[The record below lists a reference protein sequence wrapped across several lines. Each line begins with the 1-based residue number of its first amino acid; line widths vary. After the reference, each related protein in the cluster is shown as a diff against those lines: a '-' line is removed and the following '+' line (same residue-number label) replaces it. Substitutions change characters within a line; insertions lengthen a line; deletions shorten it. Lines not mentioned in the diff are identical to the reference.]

1 MTYPATN
8 LQLQFDDAT
17 GVWSYTEVAYNYPNP
32 TPPTWQGYTTPDPEF
47 EFAPDTPDTPDTDD
61 DPCPDG
67 YIYDAAL
74 KQCVP
79 DPDYNP
85 ARYAG
90 EPTGGGD
97 EPEGLHIPSNETK
110 ENWIKNADKVI
121 TSGEGA
127 GKTGLQ
133 NYLNNLSDRGF
144 TKVVDGNL
152 IFKKDNI
159 GSALGAAMIG
169 QIPGVKG
176 KAEVDAKTNK
186 IIRDLQRMGAIN
198 AQVTSISHPELAP
211 GGIDKKLSKL
221 TGQDEIGI
229 QFAPEMELSDTAFT
243 FPTYNYQAGTAAT
256 DFRPGDYGGF
266 TTPATHPLGK
276 TTFSTWTDYIN
287 TMFGTIQPSIQKD
300 VTVVDPAT
308 IGTEQ
313 ITSVTGKTL
322 DQIQNEIAQAKLE
335 KAKADAVKA
344 QAQANIVIDSSGI
357 NGGNGTGNG
366 TDGDGYVSSGVK
378 PETGATGPPGY
389 NYPVTP
395 PSGPKPHEYSGQPV
409 GNPMGAQTNKPSK
422 PKVTSGPRP
431 GKKGWKR

>member
-8 LQLQFDDAT
+8 LQLQFNNDT
-17 GVWSYTEVAYNYPNP
+17 GEWSYTEVAYDYPNP

-61 DPCPDG
+61 DPCPEG

-90 EPTGGGD
+90 EPTGGGGD

-144 TKVVDGNL
+144 TKVVDDKL
-152 IFKKDNI
+152 IFEKSPTTHPLAQ
-159 GSALGAAMIG
+159 GMAYMLGHGA
-169 QIPGVKG
+169 K
-176 KAEVDAKTNK
+176 VDK
-186 IIRDLQRMGAIN
+186 IITDLQRMGAVN
-198 AQVTSISHPELAP
+198 AQVTASDSIDPE
-211 GGIDKKLSKL
+211 
-221 TGQDEIGI
+221 TGDPFIG
-229 QFAPEMELSDTAFT
+229 FAPEMELSNTAFT
-243 FPTYNYQAGTAAT
+243 FPTYNYKAGTAAT

-378 PETGATGPPGY
+378 PGTGATGPPGY